1 MIRLNLG
8 RRMHSCIAALAGV
21 GEHAIEHALDGC
33 AGHAYAAAISACAA
47 GSQWPRAVELFDEM
61 LELGIKPDVVSCT
74 ALISALGAD
83 AQWERAERVVSW
95 MLKVHTTMKAFV
107 LCSQPVCLSCTCVAR
122 S

>member
-1 MIRLNLG
+1 MRDRSTSLTDCADVI
-8 RRMHSCIAALAGV
+8 V
-21 GEHAIEHALDGC
+21 GFC

-95 MLKVHTTMKAFV
+95 MLQVRDCSV
-107 LCSQPVCLSCTCVAR
+107 LRQVA
-122 S
+122 

>member
-1 MIRLNLG
+1 MCTFANAQAAKDKLCPCALLILDRL
-8 RRMHSCIAALAGV
+8 
-21 GEHAIEHALDGC
+21 EF

-83 AQWERAERVVSW
+83 AQWERAERVVTW
-95 MLKVHTTMKAFV
+95 MLKVGALSALLVSRRHGFMQAAFV
-107 LCSQPVCLSCTCVAR
+107 PF
-122 S
+122 

>member
-1 MIRLNLG
+1 MIGKLLY
-8 RRMHSCIAALAGV
+8 A
-21 GEHAIEHALDGC
+21 

-83 AQWERAERVVSW
+83 AQWERAERVVTW
-95 MLKVHTTMKAFV
+95 MLKV
-107 LCSQPVCLSCTCVAR
+107 CLNISIGAD
-122 S
+122 SIQ